1 MTPTPHRTYLDRA
14 LGDGHAVI
22 AGAGRSERIRY
33 IAADHSERWSDPEE
47 KVRAELWAELIYK
60 YDYPPERMCFE
71 VTLPDRTPTR
81 YADLVIYR
89 DDELKAPY
97 FVFECKKGDVSDAEF
112 DQSIEQAV
120 GNRNLLEAS
129 YCGAVSGLTRRLL
142 RFDKFPPGE
151 RERNRVTDIPVRY
164 DSPPEWRFY
173 KNRAGQDL
181 AGVPREDL
189 RTAIRKCHQTL
200 WEGGRRSPIAAFGEF
215 CKLVFIKHLDEK
227 DLNRANGQPYAF
239 QRRDG
244 ETPDGLAKRINQLYE
259 DEKKLKPYVFT
270 DSINVEPAILAQCVE
285 HLEGISLDRTEL
297 DTKGVAFEEFMGSF
311 FKGDFGQYFT
321 PRELIG
327 FCVAV
332 LDPGRT
338 DLVLDPACGSGG
350 FLLYALDHVR
360 RKADEAQ
367 TPGSIDHYRYW
378 HDFAQHNL
386 FGLEVNDELAR
397 VAKMNMIIHDDGH
410 TNVVGHD
417 ALDFPENIAAEN
429 GGISAGRFDLIL
441 TNPPFGAT
449 VRRTEKGDGYLEQF
463 ELQRYLG
470 KQYPNPKAKRPSIKT
485 EILFLER
492 IHSFLKPGTGRAA
505 VVLPDGILTNSSLQ
519 GVRHWLLDHFQ
530 LLAVVSLPQFA
541 FQHYDAGVKASIVFL
556 RRLSDGEVVSD
567 DTAIFMALADNIG
580 YDATGRK
587 TFEVTVE
594 QVNASVS
601 KVERHRCDLFD
612 YRVTYEWSRAGS
624 GVGDW
629 SERHREIIPDT
640 GLVAQWQEFR
650 KDPTPFFV

>member
-1 MTPTPHRTYLDRA
+1 MTPTSHQTYLDRA
-14 LGDGHAVI
+14 LEDGQAVI
-22 AGAGRSERIRY
+22 AGEGSSERIWY
-33 IAADHSERWSDPEE
+33 IAADHSERWADPEE
-47 KVRAELWAELIYK
+47 KVRAEFWAELIYK
-60 YDYPPERMCFE
+60 YEYPPERMRFE

-81 YADLVIYR
+81 SADLVIYR
-89 DDELKAPY
+89 DDELKSPY
-97 FVFECKKGDVSDAEF
+97 FVFECKKDDVANAEF

-120 GNRNLLEAS
+120 GNRNLLGAP
-129 YCGAVSGLTRRLL
+129 YCGAVAGLTRRLL
-142 RFDKFPPGE
+142 RFDEFPPGE
-151 RERNRVTDIPVRY
+151 RERNHMTDIPIRY
-164 DSPPEWRFY
+164 GSPPEWRFY

-181 AGVPREDL
+181 AAVPREDL
-189 RTAIRKCHQTL
+189 RSAIRKCHQTL
-200 WEGGRRSPIAAFGEF
+200 WEGGRRSPISAFGEF
-215 CKLVFIKHLDEK
+215 CKLVFIKHRDEK
-227 DLNRANGQPYAF
+227 DLNRENEQPYAF

-244 ETPDGLAKRINQLYE
+244 ETPDGLAKRISQLYD
-259 DEKKLKPYVFT
+259 DEQRLEPHVFT
-270 DSINVEPAILAQCVE
+270 DRINVEPAILAQCVE

-297 DTKGVAFEEFMGSF
+297 DTKGVAFEEFMGGF

-321 PRELIG
+321 PRELIA

-332 LDPGRT
+332 LDPSRT

-367 TPGSIDHYRYW
+367 TPGSIDHYRFW

-417 ALDFPENIAAEN
+417 ALDFLGNIAAEN
-429 GGISAGRFDLIL
+429 AGLSVGRFDLIL

-449 VRRTEKGDGYLEQF
+449 VRRPEKGDGYLEQF
-463 ELQRYLG
+463 ELQQYLG
-470 KQYPNPKAKRPSIKT
+470 KKYPNMKAKSSSIKT

-492 IHSFLKPGTGRAA
+492 IHSFLKPGSGCAA

-519 GVRHWLLDHFQ
+519 GVRHWMLEHFQ

-567 DTAIFMALADNIG
+567 DAAIFMALADNIG
-580 YDATGRK
+580 YGATGRK

-594 QVNASVS
+594 EINAGAS

-612 YRVTYEWSRAGS
+612 YRVTYEWSRASS
-624 GVGDW
+624 GDGDW
-629 SERHREIIPDT
+629 NERHREIIPDT
-640 GLVAQWQEFR
+640 GLVAQWQDFK

>member
-1 MTPTPHRTYLDRA
+1 M
-14 LGDGHAVI
+14 
-22 AGAGRSERIRY
+22 
-33 IAADHSERWSDPEE
+33 
-47 KVRAELWAELIYK
+47 
-60 YDYPPERMCFE
+60 
-71 VTLPDRTPTR
+71 
-81 YADLVIYR
+81 
-89 DDELKAPY
+89 
-97 FVFECKKGDVSDAEF
+97 
-112 DQSIEQAV
+112 
-120 GNRNLLEAS
+120 
-129 YCGAVSGLTRRLL
+129 
-142 RFDKFPPGE
+142 
-151 RERNRVTDIPVRY
+151 
-164 DSPPEWRFY
+164 
-173 KNRAGQDL
+173 
-181 AGVPREDL
+181 PREDL
-189 RTAIRKCHQTL
+189 RAAIRKCHQTL

-215 CKLVFIKHLDEK
+215 CKLVFIKHRDEK
-227 DLNRANGQPYAF
+227 DLNRANEQPYAF

-244 ETPDGLAKRINQLYE
+244 ETPDGLAKRINQLYD
-259 DEKKLKPYVFT
+259 DEKRLEPDVFT
-270 DSINVEPAILAQCVE
+270 DRINVEPAILAQCVE

-297 DTKGVAFEEFMGSF
+297 DTKGVAFEEFMGGF

-321 PRELIG
+321 PRELIA

-367 TPGSIDHYRYW
+367 TPGGIDHYRFW

-417 ALDFPENIAAEN
+417 ALDFPKNIAAEN
-429 GGISAGRFDLIL
+429 GGLSAGRFDLVL
-441 TNPPFGAT
+441 TNPPFGA
-449 VRRTEKGDGYLEQF
+449 VIRRTEKGDGYLEQF
-463 ELQRYLG
+463 ELMRYLG
-470 KQYPNPKAKRPSIKT
+470 KDYPLHTDMTGVGDETDTRLTPRPVRPRASIKT
-485 EILFLER
+485 EIAFLER

-519 GVRHWLLDHFQ
+519 GVRHWMLEHFQ

-556 RRLSDGEVVSD
+556 RRLADGEVVSD
-567 DTAIFMALADNIG
+567 DTPIFMALADNIG

-587 TFEVTVE
+587 TFEVAVE
-594 QVNASVS
+594 QEIDGVS

-612 YRVTYEWSRAGS
+612 YRVTYEWRRAGA
-624 GVGDW
+624 GEGDW

-640 GLVAQWQEFR
+640 GLVAQWRAFQH
-650 KDPTPFFV
+650 DPTPFFV